1 MCGSRARDGQG
12 SKALK
17 GEVVQG
23 IHGRKRSSKE
33 GMWIGKK
40 REVVEKGRD
49 VLGGA
54 RGPVRAEL
62 KSERFCW
69 KGAKSAARRARPARP
84 PEGRRAKE

>member
-33 GMWIGKK
+33 GMCIGKK

-54 RGPVRAEL
+54 QGRVR
-62 KSERFCW
+62 SN
-69 KGAKSAARRARPARP
+69 
-84 PEGRRAKE
+84 

>member
-1 MCGSRARDGQG
+1 MCGSRARIGQG

-33 GMWIGKK
+33 GMWIGKE
-40 REVVEKGRD
+40 REVVEKGRN

-54 RGPVRAEL
+54 RGRVR
-62 KSERFCW
+62 SN
-69 KGAKSAARRARPARP
+69 
-84 PEGRRAKE
+84 

>member
-54 RGPVRAEL
+54 QGPVRTD
-62 KSERFCW
+62 
-69 KGAKSAARRARPARP
+69 
-84 PEGRRAKE
+84 